1 MRSCGSRTAHRFVLI
16 FIFAVAGCMPRG
28 ISAQTADSA
37 VQQVATVTISPK
49 LAAVTTTTQT
59 QQFKASPTTVT
70 WTVDGIAGGNTT
82 VGTISTTGLYT
93 PPATA
98 GTHTIKATSGTAS
111 ASATIAV
118 SDLAAVLT
126 YHNDPSRDGANVKEY
141 ALTPTTVATTTF
153 GKLFGC
159 GVDGALYGQ
168 PLWIKGLTIGGG
180 VHNVIFAATEN
191 DTVYAFDADTNP
203 CVTYWHVNLL
213 DTLHGGAAGE
223 KPIAWNDVGGC
234 GGNIY
239 PQVGVTSTPVIAT
252 STNTIYLVSAS
263 EMNVTNPGNC
273 VSTSGTFLHKLHALD
288 LITGSEKFNAPV
300 TITAAVPGTG
310 DASVNGMVGFDSQF
324 ENQRAGLAS
333 DGGKIFVGFA
343 SHEDAKPFHGWLF
356 GYSAANVQD
365 QVALFNTTPNGI
377 GGADGGIWA
386 GGAAPPVD
394 AGGDVY
400 VAVANGVF
408 DESPTPSEN
417 DYGDSVLRLHSIT
430 GTTPNGKNLSVADY
444 FTPFNESNLAEE
456 DADLGSGGPVLL
468 PTQTT
473 KGLPAN
479 LLVQIGKQALVYLI
493 NRDSMGGYNASSNQ
507 VVQSFTTPSGV
518 FGSPAFWHN
527 NLYIGGPRDGL
538 RQYVFDPAKGQFN
551 TPAASVS
558 SQVFSWPGTTPS
570 ISSNGATN
578 GIVWTLDESLY
589 GYGTHNAGIDCSVV
603 PLPAA
608 CAGPAILHA
617 YDATNLAVE
626 YWNSTMAA
634 NNRDK
639 AGNAV
644 KFVPPTIANGKVYV
658 ATRSGIIV
666 YGLLPN

>member
-1 MRSCGSRTAHRFVLI
+1 VPI
-16 FIFAVAGCMPRG
+16 G
-28 ISAQTADSA
+28 ISAQTRDAA
-37 VQQVATVTISPK
+37 VQQAVTVTVSPK
-49 LAAVTTTTQT
+49 RAAVTTTTQT
-59 QQFKASPTTVT
+59 QQFKATPTTVT
-70 WTVDGIAGGNTT
+70 WSVDGITGGNQT
-82 VGTISTTGLYT
+82 VGTISTSGLYT

-111 ASATIAV
+111 ASSTIAV

-141 ALTPTTVATTTF
+141 ALTPATVTTATF
-153 GKLFGC
+153 GRLFGC

-168 PLWIKGLTIGGG
+168 PLWIKGLSIGGG
-180 VHNVIFAATEN
+180 VHNVIFAATQN
-191 DTVYAFDADTNP
+191 DTVYAFDADASP
-203 CVTYWHVNLL
+203 CVTYWRVNLL
-213 DTLHGGAAGE
+213 DTLHGGTAGE

-263 EMNVTNPGNC
+263 EKNVTNPGNC
-273 VSTSGTFLHKLHALD
+273 VSSSGTFLHKLHALD

-310 DASVNGMVGFDSQF
+310 DASVSGMVSFDSQF

-333 DGGKIFVGFA
+333 DGGKIFVAFA
-343 SHEDAKPFHGWLF
+343 SHEDTKPFHGWLF
-356 GYSAANVQD
+356 GYSAANVQH
-365 QVALFNTTPNGI
+365 QVAVFNTTPNGI

-386 GGAAPPVD
+386 GGAAPAVD
-394 AGGDVY
+394 ASGDVY

-430 GTTPNGKNLSVADY
+430 GTTANGKNLSVAGY
-444 FTPFNESNLAEE
+444 FTPFNQSNLAEE
-456 DADLGSGGPVLL
+456 DADLGSSGPVLL

-479 LLVQIGKQALVYLI
+479 LLVQIGKQALVYLM
-493 NRDSMGGYNASSNQ
+493 NRDSMGGYNASSNR

-578 GIVWTLDESLY
+578 GIVWTLDESLF
-589 GYGTHNAGIDCSVV
+589 GYSTHNAPGIDCSVV
-603 PLPAA
+603 PVPAG

-617 YDATNLAVE
+617 YDATNLTIE

-634 NNRDK
+634 NNRDQ
-639 AGNAV
+639 AANAV

-658 ATRSGIIV
+658 ATRAGIIV